1 MSDDA
6 APVPNATGIM
16 TGGGLGRTLGEVPRS
31 ARWILPAA
39 AAAFGGTETSAIG
52 QRERALLILRV
63 ASIERSPYWR
73 TQIEG
78 VAGDLGLTE
87 DEITLV
93 ESDEWETAPAFD
105 DRERAAILW
114 GDRVARR
121 LARRDRKAYEE
132 VRTIFD
138 EDAFVE
144 LTMIASLAA
153 MHARIANALR
163 IVPEPPT
170 RLAPRARPI
179 ADDVFR
185 AWNASMFDDHAHKE
199 IAS

>member
-1 MSDDA
+1 MFDDA
-6 APVPNATGIM
+6 PPVPTATGPAV
-16 TGGGLGRTLGEVPRS
+16 GGGLGRALGVVPRS

-39 AAAFGGTETSAIG
+39 AAAFAGTETSAIG

-93 ESDEWETAPAFD
+93 ESDEWETAPTFD

-114 GDRVARR
+114 ADRVARR
-121 LARRDRKAYEE
+121 LARRDRVAYET
-132 VRTIFD
+132 VRAVFD

-144 LTMIASLAA
+144 LTMIAALAA

-170 RLAPRARPI
+170 GLAPRARPI
-179 ADDVFR
+179 SDDVFR
-185 AWNASMFDDHAHKE
+185 TWNASMFDDHAHEE

>member
-6 APVPNATGIM
+6 PPVTDPTGIM
-16 TGGGLGRTLGEVPRS
+16 TGGGLGRALGRVPRS
-31 ARWILPAA
+31 ARWILPAV
-39 AAAFGGTETSAIG
+39 AAAFAGTETSAIG

-63 ASIERSPYWR
+63 ASIERSPYLR

-93 ESDEWETAPAFD
+93 ESDEWETAAFD

-121 LARRDRKAYEE
+121 LARRDRVAYEG
-132 VRTIFD
+132 VRAVFD

-153 MHARIANALR
+153 MHVRIANALR

-170 RLAPRARPI
+170 ELAPRARPI
-179 ADDVFR
+179 SDDMFR

-199 IAS
+199 VAS

>member
-6 APVPNATGIM
+6 PSVTNATGIM
-16 TGGGLGRTLGEVPRS
+16 TGGGLERALGQVPRS
-31 ARWILPAA
+31 ARWILPAV
-39 AAAFGGTETSAIG
+39 AAAFAGTETSAIG

-78 VAGDLGLTE
+78 VAGDLGLTG

-121 LARRDRKAYEE
+121 LARRDRVAYEA
-132 VRTIFD
+132 VRAVFD

-153 MHARIANALR
+153 MHVRIANALR

-170 RLAPRARPI
+170 GLAPRARPI
-179 ADDVFR
+179 SDDVFR
-185 AWNASMFDDHAHKE
+185 AWNASMFDDHKE